1 MFNDP
6 ADLLEKIRMGEDSYL
21 ELKAVR
27 FAGEKMTG
35 PRADDLAD
43 ELAAFGNFVAGV
55 VVLGV
60 DDKTR
65 NVEGIPDERLDAVE
79 IVVRQVVN
87 DAIKP
92 PLPVLIE
99 RLRLPDLEGTPHAVL
114 RIDVPRSLFVHRS
127 PGGYWYRLGSSKREM
142 SPDFLARLFAQRSQS
157 QLPRF
162 DEQAVPGALPD
173 ALDETLWR
181 RFAPGEDE
189 TDATVLDKLHLV
201 VEHDDGG
208 RRVSVAGV
216 LMCTQAPQ
224 ELIAAARIEAAHYRG
239 VEADTNYQRDARTIT
254 GPLDT
259 QIDAAVEWVTSRMAV
274 GAIKDLARK
283 EVPQFSRRAVFEAI
297 VNAVA
302 HRDYSIYGSAI
313 RLFLFDDRLELFS
326 PGALPNTMNVD
337 SLALRQFTRNELVA
351 SLLARV
357 QIDPSSGVTRH
368 AYMEK
373 RGEGVPLILR
383 ETERLA
389 RAPAVYTII
398 DQSELLLTLPA
409 ASPPVED
416 EPAERIS

>member
-1 MFNDP
+1 MFDDP
-6 ADLLEKIRMGEDSYL
+6 ADLLDKIRLGEDSYL

-60 DDKTR
+60 DDKTH
-65 NVEGIPDERLDAVE
+65 NVEGISDERLDAVE
-79 IVVRQVVN
+79 TVVRQVVN

-99 RLRLPDLEGTPHAVL
+99 RLRLPDLEGTLRAVL

-157 QLPRF
+157 QLRRF
-162 DEQAVPGALPD
+162 DEQAVPGAPPD
-173 ALDETLWR
+173 VLDKTLWR
-181 RFAPGEDE
+181 RFAGEE
-189 TDATVLDKLHLV
+189 DADAAVLDKLHLI
-201 VEHDDGG
+201 VEHDGG

-216 LMCTQAPQ
+216 LMCTRAPQ

-239 VEADTNYQRDARTIT
+239 VEADANYQRDARTIT
-254 GPLDT
+254 GPLDA
-259 QIDAAVEWVTSRMAV
+259 QIDTAVEWVINRMAV
-274 GAIKDLARK
+274 GASKGPART

-302 HRDYSIYGSAI
+302 HRDYSVYGSAI
-313 RLFLFDDRLELFS
+313 RLFLFDDRLELYS
-326 PGALPNTMNVD
+326 PGALPNAMNVD
-337 SLALRQFTRNELVA
+337 SLALRQFTRNELIA
-351 SLLARV
+351 SLLTRV
-357 QIDPSSGVTRH
+357 QIDPSSGVGRH

-383 ETERLA
+383 ETVRLA
-389 RAPAVYTII
+389 GMPAVYTVI
-398 DQSELLLTLPA
+398 DQSELLLTIPA
-409 ASPPVED
+409 ASPPVEG
-416 EPAERIS
+416 EPAEGIS